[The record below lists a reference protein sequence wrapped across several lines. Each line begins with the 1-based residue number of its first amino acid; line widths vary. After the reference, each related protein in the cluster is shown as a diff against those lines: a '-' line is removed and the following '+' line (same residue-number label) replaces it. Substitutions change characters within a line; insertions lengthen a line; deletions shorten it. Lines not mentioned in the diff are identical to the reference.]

1 LNEPNE
7 IDECTIPR
15 WVNARHDCESLFGFS
30 ISMIQYE
37 EWLSSNWGGPSAR
50 VNHHCTIVE

>member
-1 LNEPNE
+1 MKEQFLAGSRQG
-7 IDECTIPR
+7 TIAK
-15 WVNARHDCESLFGFS
+15 VFFVFS

-37 EWLSSNWGGPSAR
+37 EWLSSNWEAPSAR

>member
-1 LNEPNE
+1 MNAKFLAGSMQG
-7 IDECTIPR
+7 TIAK
-15 WVNARHDCESLFGFS
+15 VFFVFS